1 MEVVWLERVANAR
14 SHRQQVQSQVYQTT
28 HNFQHRFTVA
38 RVSFSRCHT
47 CMSMITRVKANHWET
62 LVPSFRIQPWSLPL
76 CFLLG
81 FLEWRRCDRGTLW
94 TEPFCVS
101 SICLCWRQVTP
112 EGWAVNQRS
121 TAAGTARLNVCSY
134 AHYLYVYLI
143 ISTHTNSDELLL
155 SFPRV
160 PSVSAMLE
168 IRLKLRFAVFP
179 ALPVTLQTAGFSF
192 QP

>member
-1 MEVVWLERVANAR
+1 
-14 SHRQQVQSQVYQTT
+14 
-28 HNFQHRFTVA
+28 
-38 RVSFSRCHT
+38 
-47 CMSMITRVKANHWET
+47 MSMITRVKANHWET

-121 TAAGTARLNVCSY
+121 TAAGMARLNVCSY
-134 AHYLYVYLI
+134 AHYLCIFDHIDAHKQWWTIAFFPSSAFCVSNVGDSSHTQI
-143 ISTHTNSDELLL
+143 RCIPCSPSHTSDRRIFISALKKEQSLWSSLLL
-155 SFPRV
+155 AV
-160 PSVSAMLE
+160 PKQQRGNVVRSSQPAVRRGRAKE
-168 IRLKLRFAVFP
+168 RAAKL
-179 ALPVTLQTAGFSF
+179 
-192 QP
+192 